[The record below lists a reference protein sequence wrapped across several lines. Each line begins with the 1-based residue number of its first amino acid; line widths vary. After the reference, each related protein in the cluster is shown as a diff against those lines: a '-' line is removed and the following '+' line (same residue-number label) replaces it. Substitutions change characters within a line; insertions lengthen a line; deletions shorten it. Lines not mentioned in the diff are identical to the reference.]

1 MNALIPMLIT
11 LAAGA
16 CLAFQAPVNA
26 ALAAR
31 AGSVLFA
38 ALASFMIGSMA
49 LLGIWLATDREVP
62 AWTGLT
68 DRWIWTGGLLGAAYV
83 AALAFVA
90 PRLGIASALTIALAS
105 QLVVALLI
113 DHFGLLGMSVEA
125 LTVKRMI
132 GVALVLAG
140 VAVIRS

>member
-1 MNALIPMLIT
+1 MNAITPILIT

-26 ALAAR
+26 ALSAR

-38 ALASFMIGSMA
+38 SLASFVVGSMA
-49 LLGIWLATDREVP
+49 LLSIWLATDREVP
-62 AWTGLT
+62 AFSGLT

-83 AALAFVA
+83 AALAFAA
-90 PRLGIASALTIALAS
+90 PRLGIASALTIALTS

-125 LTVKRMI
+125 LTASRVI

-140 VAVIRS
+140 VALIRS